1 MTKKNN
7 TKKETKKEAI
17 FDLETALKEL
27 ECPEM
32 FKAGLKSYITRNNKE
47 IKNDKDFNKIVKE
60 FAGVKL

>member
-17 FDLETALKEL
+17 FDLETALNEL

-32 FKAGLKSYITRNNKE
+32 FKAGLESYIKRNE
-47 IKNDKDFNKIVKE
+47 IKINNDKDFKKTLKNYSE
-60 FAGVKL
+60 VKL

>member
-17 FDLETALKEL
+17 FDLPNALNEL

-32 FKAGLKSYITRNNKE
+32 FKAGLKSYIKRNE
-47 IKNDKDFNKIVKE
+47 IKINNDKDFKKTLKNYSEVKS
-60 FAGVKL
+60 